1 MSTLALKIV
10 AICSMLLDHT
20 LKVLPVHNMLEVW
33 WGVPPETSA
42 WLPDIFEPLGRLAM
56 PIFAFCVA
64 EGCRHTRSPKRYLL
78 RLGVFALVSEIPY
91 RLAFTGPSIQQDMY
105 VMEIFHFWPPQL
117 TSVIATLFLGA
128 VACLAY
134 KKLTEKGHRLLG
146 LLPLLPCLLLAEFLG
161 TDYGGWGVLLVFL
174 PFALEKKKYYLPA
187 LGVAL
192 TLLYLVDNAWVGH
205 GLAWMLPNYG
215 GHATYFANWLVALCA
230 LVLLG
235 FYNGKRGGKGSPV
248 EKWLFYV
255 FYPGHLLALWGI
267 AQVVNPLVLRWW

>member
-20 LKVLPVHNMLEVW
+20 LKVLPVEDMLEVW

-42 WLPDIFEPLGRLAM
+42 WLPAIFEPLGRLAM

-78 RLGVFALVSEIPY
+78 RLGVFALVSEIPF
-91 RLAFTGPSIQQDMY
+91 RLAFTAPSREQDVY
-105 VMEIFHFWPPQL
+105 ALHVFRFWPPVL

-146 LLPLLPCLLLAEFLG
+146 LLPLLPCLLLAEFMHA
-161 TDYGGWGVLLVFL
+161 DYGGWGVLLVFL

-192 TLLYLVDNAWVGH
+192 TLLYERMGLRRQSVADRVPAGRGVASSLPFGNGFGRTRSSGKSAAKESVLAGSRSAVG
-205 GLAWMLPNYG
+205 
-215 GHATYFANWLVALCA
+215 VADPSTA
-230 LVLLG
+230 G
-235 FYNGKRGGKGSPV
+235 AG
-248 EKWLFYV
+248 E
-255 FYPGHLLALWGI
+255 PGQIMEGDPAH
-267 AQVVNPLVLRWW
+267 RE

>member
-10 AICSMLLDHT
+10 AICSMLLDHI
-20 LKVLPVHNMLEVW
+20 LKVLPVQNMLEVW
-33 WGVPPETSA
+33 WGVPMETSY
-42 WLPDIFEPLGRLAM
+42 WLLDIFEPLGRLAM

-78 RLGVFALVSEIPY
+78 RLGVFALVSEIPF

-128 VACLAY
+128 AACFSY
-134 KKLTEKGHRLLG
+134 RKLNEKGHRFLG
-146 LLPLLPCLLLAEFLG
+146 LLALLPCLLLAEIMG

-192 TLLYLVDNAWVGH
+192 TLLYLVDKAWVGH
-205 GLAWMLPNYG
+205 GLAWLMPDSG
-215 GHATYFANWLVALCA
+215 GAGYFANWLVALCA

-235 FYNGKRGGKGSPV
+235 FYNGKRGGKGSPA

-267 AQVVNPLVLRWW
+267 AQVVNPLVLSWW

>member
-20 LKVLPVHNMLEVW
+20 LKILPMQHMLVAW
-33 WGVPPETSA
+33 CGVPLETSG
-42 WLPDIFEPLGRLAM
+42 WLLDIFQPLGRLAM
-56 PIFAFCVA
+56 PIFSFCVA
-64 EGCRHTRSPKRYLL
+64 EGCQHTRSPKRYLL
-78 RLGVFALVSEIPY
+78 RLGVFALVSEIPF
-91 RLAFTGPSIQQDMY
+91 RLAFTAPNREQDVY
-105 VMEIFHFWPPQL
+105 ALHVFRFWPPVL

-128 VACLAY
+128 AACFSY
-134 KKLTEKGHRLLG
+134 RKLTEKGHRLLG
-146 LLPLLPCLLLAEFLG
+146 LLALLPCLLLAEFMHA
-161 TDYGGWGVLLVFL
+161 DYGGWGVLLVFL

-205 GLAWMLPNYG
+205 GLAWLMPNSG
-215 GHATYFANWLVALCA
+215 GATYFADWLLALCA

-255 FYPGHLLALWGI
+255 FYPGHLLLLWGLD
-267 AQVVNPLVLRWW
+267 QLVTPLVVSWW

>member
-10 AICSMLLDHT
+10 AICSMLLDHI
-20 LKVLPVHNMLEVW
+20 LKVLPVQNMLEVW
-33 WGVPPETSA
+33 WGVPMETSY
-42 WLPDIFEPLGRLAM
+42 WLLDIFEPLGRLAM

-64 EGCRHTRSPKRYLL
+64 EGCRHTHSPKRYLL
-78 RLGVFALVSEIPY
+78 RLGVFALVSEIPF
-91 RLAFTGPSIQQDMY
+91 RLAFTAPSREQDVY
-105 VMEIFHFWPPQL
+105 ALHVFRFWPPRL

-146 LLPLLPCLLLAEFLG
+146 LLPLLPCLLLAEFMHA
-161 TDYGGWGVLLVFL
+161 DYGGWGVLLVFL
-174 PFALEKKKYYLPA
+174 PFALEKKKYSLPA

-192 TLLYLVDNAWVGH
+192 TLLYLVHAAWVGH

-215 GHATYFANWLVALCA
+215 HASYFANWLVALCA

-267 AQVVNPLVLRWW
+267 AQVVNPLVLSWW

>member
-20 LKVLPVHNMLEVW
+20 LKVLPVQNMLEVW
-33 WGVPPETSA
+33 CGVPMETSY
-42 WLPDIFEPLGRLAM
+42 WLLDIFEPLGRLAM
-56 PIFAFCVA
+56 HIFAFCVA

-78 RLGVFALVSEIPY
+78 RLGVFALVSEIPF
-91 RLAFTGPSIQQDMY
+91 RLAFTAPSREQDVY
-105 VMEIFHFWPPQL
+105 ALHIFRFWPPVL

-128 VACLAY
+128 MACLAY

-146 LLPLLPCLLLAEFLG
+146 LLPLLPCL
-161 TDYGGWGVLLVFL
+161 
-174 PFALEKKKYYLPA
+174 
-187 LGVAL
+187 
-192 TLLYLVDNAWVGH
+192 
-205 GLAWMLPNYG
+205 
-215 GHATYFANWLVALCA
+215 
-230 LVLLG
+230 LLG